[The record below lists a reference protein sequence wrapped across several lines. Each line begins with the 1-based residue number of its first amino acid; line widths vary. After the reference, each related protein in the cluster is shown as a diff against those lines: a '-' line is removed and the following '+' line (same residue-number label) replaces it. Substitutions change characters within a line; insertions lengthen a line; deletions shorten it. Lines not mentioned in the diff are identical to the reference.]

1 MFITT
6 FTYFQLYQPFQQ
18 ICFAIFVTMETIPIA
33 DCDKVGFFRK
43 THGVSGDLVL
53 EYEHQFEYSIENAD
67 RFFVE
72 LEGLLVP
79 FFIVEDGF
87 RFKTEN
93 SAILT
98 FDGVESEKYAKRMV
112 GSSVFLFKNEIIV
125 MSDELS
131 DSELVAYLLVDE
143 KLGKIG
149 NIDEVDNYSGNIV
162 FTVNFNGKE
171 LLVPFN
177 EDFLLD
183 IDKQNKIIKLRLPE
197 GLFDE

>member
-1 MFITT
+1 
-6 FTYFQLYQPFQQ
+6 
-18 ICFAIFVTMETIPIA
+18 METLPKA
-33 DCDKVGFFRK
+33 DCDKVGFFKK
-43 THGVSGDLVL
+43 THGVSGELVL
-53 EYEHQFEYSIENAD
+53 EYEPQFEYSIENAD

-112 GSSVFLFKNEIIV
+112 GSSVFLFKNEIIL
-125 MSDELS
+125 MADELS
-131 DSELVAYLLVDE
+131 DSELVDYLLVDE
-143 KLGKIG
+143 KLGEIG
-149 NIDEVDNYSGNIV
+149 IIDQIDNYSGNIV
-162 FTVNFNGKE
+162 FTVNFKGKE

-177 EDFLLD
+177 EDFLLE
-183 IDKQNKIIKLRLPE
+183 IDKQNKVIKLTLPE
-197 GLFDE
+197 GLLDE

>member
-1 MFITT
+1 
-6 FTYFQLYQPFQQ
+6 
-18 ICFAIFVTMETIPIA
+18 METIPKA
-33 DCDKVGFFRK
+33 DCDKVGFFKK
-43 THGVSGDLVL
+43 THGVSGELVL
-53 EYEHQFEYSIENAD
+53 EYEPQFEYSIENAD

-112 GSSVFLFKNEIIV
+112 GSSVLLFKNEIIL
-125 MSDELS
+125 MADELS
-131 DSELVAYLLVDE
+131 DSELVDYLLVDE
-143 KLGKIG
+143 KLGEIG
-149 NIDEVDNYSGNIV
+149 IIDQIDNYSGNIV
-162 FTVNFNGKE
+162 FTINFKGKE

-177 EDFLLD
+177 EDFLLE
-183 IDKQNKIIKLRLPE
+183 IDKQNKVIKLTLPE
-197 GLFDE
+197 GLLDE

>member
-1 MFITT
+1 
-6 FTYFQLYQPFQQ
+6 
-18 ICFAIFVTMETIPIA
+18 METIPKA
-33 DCDKVGFFRK
+33 DCDKVGFFKK
-43 THGVSGDLVL
+43 THGVSGELVL
-53 EYEHQFEYSIENAD
+53 EYEPQFEYSIENAD

-112 GSSVFLFKNEIIV
+112 GSSVFLFKDEIIV
-125 MSDELS
+125 MTDELS
-131 DSELVAYLLVDE
+131 DSELVDYLLVDE
-143 KLGKIG
+143 KLGEIG
-149 NIDEVDNYSGNIV
+149 IIDQIDNYSGNIV
-162 FTVNFNGKE
+162 FTVNFKGKE

-177 EDFLLD
+177 EDFLLE
-183 IDKQNKIIKLRLPE
+183 IDKLNKVIKLRLPE

>member
-1 MFITT
+1 
-6 FTYFQLYQPFQQ
+6 
-18 ICFAIFVTMETIPIA
+18 METIPKA
-33 DCDKVGFFRK
+33 DCDKVGFFKK
-43 THGVSGDLVL
+43 THGVSGELVL
-53 EYEHQFEYSIENAD
+53 EYEPQFEYSIENAD

-112 GSSVFLFKNEIIV
+112 GSSVFLFKDEIIV
-125 MSDELS
+125 MTDELS
-131 DSELVAYLLVDE
+131 DSALVDYLLVDE
-143 KLGKIG
+143 KLGEIG
-149 NIDEVDNYSGNIV
+149 IIDQIDNYSGNIV
-162 FTVNFNGKE
+162 FTVNFKGKE

-177 EDFLLD
+177 EDFLLE
-183 IDKQNKIIKLRLPE
+183 IDKQNKVIKLRLPE

>member
-1 MFITT
+1 
-6 FTYFQLYQPFQQ
+6 
-18 ICFAIFVTMETIPIA
+18 METIPKA
-33 DCDKVGFFRK
+33 DCDKVGFFKK
-43 THGVSGDLVL
+43 THGVSGELVL
-53 EYEHQFEYSIENAD
+53 EYEPQFEYSIENAD

-112 GSSVFLFKNEIIV
+112 GSSVFLFKDEIIV
-125 MSDELS
+125 MTDELS
-131 DSELVAYLLVDE
+131 DSELVDYLLVDE
-143 KLGKIG
+143 KLGEIG
-149 NIDEVDNYSGNIV
+149 IIDQIDNYSGNIV
-162 FTVNFNGKE
+162 FTVNLKGKE

-177 EDFLLD
+177 EDFLLE
-183 IDKQNKIIKLRLPE
+183 IDKQNKVIKLRLPE

>member
-1 MFITT
+1 MIK
-6 FTYFQLYQPFQQ
+6 L
-18 ICFAIFVTMETIPIA
+18 
-33 DCDKVGFFRK
+33 
-43 THGVSGDLVL
+43 
-53 EYEHQFEYSIENAD
+53 HQSNI
-67 RFFVE
+67 
-72 LEGLLVP
+72 
-79 FFIVEDGF
+79 
-87 RFKTEN
+87 KTEN

-125 MSDELS
+125 MADELS
-131 DSELVAYLLVDE
+131 DSELVDYLLVDE

-177 EDFLLD
+177 EDFLLE
-183 IDKQNKIIKLRLPE
+183 IDKQNKIIKLKLPE

>member
-1 MFITT
+1 
-6 FTYFQLYQPFQQ
+6 
-18 ICFAIFVTMETIPIA
+18 METLPKA
-33 DCDKVGFFRK
+33 DCDKVGFFKK
-43 THGVSGDLVL
+43 THGVSGELVL
-53 EYEHQFEYSIENAD
+53 EYEPQFEYSIENVD

-112 GSSVFLFKNEIIV
+112 GSSVFLFKNEIIL
-125 MSDELS
+125 MADELS
-131 DSELVAYLLVDE
+131 DSELVDYLLVDE
-143 KLGKIG
+143 KLGEIG
-149 NIDEVDNYSGNIV
+149 IIDQIDNYSGNIV
-162 FTVNFNGKE
+162 FTVNFKGKE

-177 EDFLLD
+177 EDFLLE
-183 IDKQNKIIKLRLPE
+183 IDKQNKVIKLKLPE

>member
-1 MFITT
+1 MFITP

-18 ICFAIFVTMETIPIA
+18 LCFTIFAIMETIPKA
-33 DCDKVGFFRK
+33 DCDKVGFFKK
-43 THGVSGDLVL
+43 THGVSGELVL
-53 EYEHQFEYSIENAD
+53 EYEPQFEYSIENAD

-131 DSELVAYLLVDE
+131 DSELVDYLLVDE